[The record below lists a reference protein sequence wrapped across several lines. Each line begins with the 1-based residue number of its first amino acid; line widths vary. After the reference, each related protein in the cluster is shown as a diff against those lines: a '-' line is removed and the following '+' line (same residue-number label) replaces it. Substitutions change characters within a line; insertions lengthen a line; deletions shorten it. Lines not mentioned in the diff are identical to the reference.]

1 MSQILEIEDIKKILP
16 HRYPFL
22 LLDRVTDFELGDWIE
37 GFKNVSS
44 GEPCFTG
51 HFPEDSVF
59 PGVLMTEAMAQ
70 LAGVLS
76 VLTIKQ
82 NTQDYARYFYFTGLD
97 RVRFKR
103 IVIPGDRFDMHVK
116 VVKRRSKIWKFE
128 GVATVGGEVA
138 CEANFMLLSGESKND

>member
-1 MSQILEIEDIKKILP
+1 MSHVIEIEAIKEILP

-22 LLDRVTDFELGDWIE
+22 LLDRVTDYTLGEWIE

-44 GEPCFTG
+44 GEPCFMG

-70 LAGVLS
+70 LAGLLA

-82 NTQDYARYFYFTGLD
+82 ATDQYARYFYFTGLD
-97 RVRFKR
+97 HVRFKR
-103 IVIPGDRFDMHVK
+103 VVIPGDRFEMRMQ
-116 VVKRRSKIWKFE
+116 VVKRRSKIWKFK
-128 GVATVGGEVA
+128 GVATVDGQLA
-138 CEANFMLLSGESKND
+138 CEGDFMLLSGESKND